1 MAFLLVY
8 YLNLPVIAKKVAVLE
23 AAMPTMITVAI
34 VARQM
39 SEKNSFASTVVF
51 IANLLSFLTIPI
63 FLVLT
68 NKL

>member
-1 MAFLLVY
+1 MVY